1 MRYLL
6 SIRSSLPVARTKGY
20 ILPENLLRGAIL
32 AFLLLMRAPIQ
43 AEHRMLEPEYTQ
55 SKRQTELLLS
65 SDSILTNNSSATNR
79 RAQKIFRGHTTYV
92 VTSTPFL
99 ADLVNEIGGYYVR
112 TKSLVDSVR
121 EYESLTPQERHV
133 DMVAAADLMLYH
145 GYYQERKFER
155 MFQSLSEAGVAYSI
169 EDALKPELL
178 LPLSEHSQ
186 EPGKTLLLNA
196 ALWSSPTRWQMV
208 AEIVTRELQA
218 RDPEHAEFFQSNF
231 NAYSH
236 KLEELDL
243 WARQNLYKIPK
254 DHRSLITD
262 PDYLAYF
269 AYDFGFNIVPFRLSK
284 NVDESMP
291 LFFPRVF
298 LFTLSKD
305 RDHLLLDK
313 HLAKDQNRLLVKSLR
328 KYNLSID
335 VHPDLFLYSLK
346 DPEGTAVSYLDSF
359 RRNTNSIIKILHSR
373 R

>member
-1 MRYLL
+1 M
-6 SIRSSLPVARTKGY
+6 G
-20 ILPENLLRGAIL
+20 
-32 AFLLLMRAPIQ
+32 LLLALLLVIRAPIE
-43 AEHRMLEPEYTQ
+43 AEYLALESETRE
-55 SKRQTELLLS
+55 STTASSQTETS
-65 SDSILTNNSSATNR
+65 SSRAPAQPIAPSAPNR
-79 RAQKIFRGHTTYV
+79 HEGKVFRGHTTYV

-133 DMVAAADLMLYH
+133 DIVAAADLMLYH
-145 GYYQERKFER
+145 GYYHERKFEP
-155 MFQSLSEAGVAYSI
+155 MFQSLAEAGVAYSI

-178 LPLSEHSQ
+178 LPLSKHSQ
-186 EPGKTLLLNA
+186 EPGKALLLNP
-196 ALWSSPTRWQMV
+196 ALWSSPTRWQVV
-208 AEIVTRELQA
+208 AEIVARELQA
-218 RDPEHAEFFQSNF
+218 RDPEHADFFQSNF
-231 NAYSH
+231 NAYIH

-254 DHRSLITD
+254 DRRSIITD

-269 AYDFGFNIVPFRLSK
+269 AYDYGFNVVPFRIST
-284 NVDESMP
+284 NVEQSMP

-313 HLAKDQNRLLVKSLR
+313 HIDKDQNRLLVKSLR

-335 VHPDLFLYSLK
+335 IHPDLFLYSLK
-346 DPEGTAVSYLDSF
+346 DPKGKRLTYLESF
-359 RRNTNSIIKILHSR
+359 RKNTNAIIKILSHQ
-373 R
+373 